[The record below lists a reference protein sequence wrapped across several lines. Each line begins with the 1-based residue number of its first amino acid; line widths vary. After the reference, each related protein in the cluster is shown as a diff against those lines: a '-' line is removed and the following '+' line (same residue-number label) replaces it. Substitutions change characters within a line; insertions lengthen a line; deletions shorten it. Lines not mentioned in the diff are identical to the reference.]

1 MVGIQV
7 LEVIVIQSIF
17 VPERMIQLNVSFTVL
32 VYIEFSFQLPDC
44 FCSPSGTKIPGG
56 LKPEDVPQMIVM
68 SFDDAVNN
76 NNFDIY
82 KNFFNG
88 QRKV

>member
-1 MVGIQV
+1 MY
-7 LEVIVIQSIF
+7 LS
-17 VPERMIQLNVSFTVL
+17 VL